1 MPNDSFQ
8 IYNGALNKNAPITL
22 DYASK
27 LQNQID
33 NINSDFE
40 FKLGMDAL
48 VNSDAQKLKLA
59 IDEQK
64 IQDNFTK
71 LKKNFGNGGNGGNG
85 DENPFK
91 LSNLFKNGYF
101 NNAMSFADQLLN
113 NPNDSALTTGI
124 NKGMDAIGDAIP
136 AAQPYI
142 KAASVVGK
150 GLNMLSSTDQQ
161 TTFDKIGDSAIGKLT
176 GVGMVNSLFGSKTH
190 DFYVDSNA
198 LEQIGGSYGGT
209 SENISLASEKANKK
223 YGLFSSGSRKEA
235 NSFIDETQGQMSA
248 MTNIAKEASDRKAMM
263 SDLNHIRYA
272 QQLNGGLG
280 DMRMAKQGAKLKR
293 IKKIDFHKQGS
304 IIKAPL
310 DVWSPTIDLYQPN
323 INVYKEGGKTEKP
336 EEALQKSVI
345 PEGALHARKHHM
357 EDDKNITKKGIPV
370 IDNDG
375 NQQAEIE
382 RNEIIFSLPI
392 TKEIEERYK
401 EFYQEGTTN
410 KRKDE
415 LALEAGKILCEE
427 ILNNTDDRTG
437 LINSLKQGGVL
448 FAKDGTEVKPKYKDW
463 VKDVNPEYINPNYDL
478 EMAYQ
483 YLPFEQMER
492 WKKAVNSADPNTYMN
507 YQDPKTGEHTYHLKS
522 VVKLNNGDYVFLK
535 KGKLEDNP
543 ELKGELDYYNSN
555 KDGIKDSHDLVYEG
569 DRYYYR
575 KKHQDGGSI
584 IDPEDNDFSTWSPIN
599 AKVKG
604 KTKTVND
611 TIQSFY
617 ITDYGD
623 GRIAYS
629 QKILS
634 PDNELDRI
642 IISTP
647 NNKNGFKYFMNSIN
661 NGKLTEEYLKE
672 LPQEIIDLLN
682 NG

>member
-8 IYNGALNKNAPITL
+8 IYNGILNKNTPITF
-22 DYASK
+22 DYASQ

-33 NINSDFE
+33 NINSNFE
-40 FKLGMDAL
+40 TQLINDAISGNKTAQRLKTFIDGKKKLSGSSDEDPFKLG
-48 VNSDAQKLKLA
+48 
-59 IDEQK
+59 
-64 IQDNFTK
+64 
-71 LKKNFGNGGNGGNG
+71 
-85 DENPFK
+85 
-91 LSNLFKNGYF
+91 NLFKNGYF
-101 NNAMSFADQLLN
+101 NNAINFADQLLN

-161 TTFDKIGDSAIGKLT
+161 TTFDKIGDSTIGKLT

-223 YGLFSSGSRKEA
+223 YGLFSNGSRKKA
-235 NSFIDETQGQMSA
+235 NRFIDETQGQMSA
-248 MTNIAKEASDRKAMM
+248 MTNIANEASDRKAMM

-323 INVYKEGGKTEKP
+323 IDVYKEGGKTEETKKP

-448 FAKDGTEVKPKYKDW
+448 FAKDGAE
-463 VKDVNPEYINPNYDL
+463 I
-478 EMAYQ
+478 
-483 YLPFEQMER
+483 
-492 WKKAVNSADPNTYMN
+492 
-507 YQDPKTGEHTYHLKS
+507 KS
-522 VVKLNNGDYVFLK
+522 K
-535 KGKLEDNP
+535 
-543 ELKGELDYYNSN
+543 
-555 KDGIKDSHDLVYEG
+555 
-569 DRYYYR
+569 
-575 KKHQDGGSI
+575 QDGNFI
-584 IDPEDNDFSTWSPIN
+584 IDPEDNDFSTWNPKN
-599 AKVKG
+599 AKIKG

-611 TIQSFY
+611 TTQSIY
-617 ITDYGD
+617 TTDYGN
-623 GRIAYS
+623 GKVMYS
-629 QKILS
+629 QIIS
-634 PDNELDRI
+634 GPDGEIERTI
-642 IISTP
+642 FSTP
-647 NNKNGFKYFMNSIN
+647 NNKKGFKYFMNSIN

>member
-8 IYNGALNKNAPITL
+8 IYNEALNKHAPITL

-48 VNSDAQKLKLA
+48 VNPNAQKLKLA
-59 IDEQK
+59 LDEK
-64 IQDNFTK
+64 KVQDGFSN
-71 LKKNFGNGGNGGNG
+71 LKKTFGNGGNG

-136 AAQPYI
+136 EAQPYI

-448 FAKDGTEVKPKYKDW
+448 FAKDGTELKD
-463 VKDVNPEYINPNYDL
+463 
-478 EMAYQ
+478 
-483 YLPFEQMER
+483 
-492 WKKAVNSADPNTYMN
+492 
-507 YQDPKTGEHTYHLKS
+507 
-522 VVKLNNGDYVFLK
+522 KLDQH
-535 KGKLEDNP
+535 
-543 ELKGELDYYNSN
+543 N
-555 KDGIKDSHDLVYEG
+555 KDE
-569 DRYYYR
+569 
-575 KKHQDGGSI
+575 GSI
-584 IDPEDNDFSTWSPIN
+584 IDPEDDDFSAWSPKN

-604 KTKTVND
+604 KTKTINN
-611 TIQSFY
+611 TTQSIY
-617 ITDYGD
+617 TTNYGD
-623 GRIAYS
+623 GKVMYS
-629 QKILS
+629 WTIS
-634 PDNELDRI
+634 GPNGEIERTI
-642 IISTP
+642 FSTP